1 MHIPKSVFP
10 TAVVAVALGLASPV
24 LAQHRRGG
32 GDGGHSS
39 SSNRGSESHGQAM
52 PRAAQPPA
60 SRPAQAPA
68 PAPAPAQRSDN
79 GARRDSWGGAQPRA
93 QGAAVPRAYPSV
105 RNGGAYRNGGNQN
118 YGNQNYGN
126 QNYGNQNYGNR
137 SYGYS
142 SHNYSYRGYGHYSR
156 PPVHFY
162 HPYYS
167 FRPRFSIGFGLWVGY
182 PVPYAY
188 SYYDPFYY
196 GYNYP
201 YPTTV
206 YPSNPYPASPYPAYP
221 PTTSYPQSAQTY
233 PQTVPD
239 PNSIGVQQGQANL
252 GGLSFDLTPSDAQ
265 VLVDGNFVGT
275 VDQFSPSSQPLGLSA
290 GRHRVEVEAQG
301 YRTLSFDV
309 DIIAGQVLPYQGA
322 MERR

>member
-39 SSNRGSESHGQAM
+39 GSNRGENHAQAM

-60 SRPAQAPA
+60 SRPAPAQAPA
-68 PAPAPAQRSDN
+68 PAPQRSDY
-79 GARRDSWGGAQPRA
+79 GSRRDGWAGSQPRA
-93 QGAAVPRAYPSV
+93 QGTAVPRVVSPNV
-105 RNGGAYRNGGNQN
+105 RNGGAYRNDGYRNDAYRNG
-118 YGNQNYGN
+118 
-126 QNYGNQNYGNR
+126 GNR

-142 SHNYSYRGYGHYSR
+142 NNGYRNYSYRGSYRGGYYAR

-167 FRPRFSIGFGLWVGY
+167 FRPRFSVGFGLWLGY

-188 SYYDPFYY
+188 SYYDPFFYGSYNY
-196 GYNYP
+196 GYP
-201 YPTTV
+201 ATV

-221 PTTSYPQSAQTY
+221 PQTTY
-233 PQTVPD
+233 PPSSDPYPETVPD
-239 PNSIGVQQGQANL
+239 PNSIGVQPGQANL
-252 GGLSFDLTPSDAQ
+252 GGLSFDITPRDAQ
-265 VLVDGNFVGT
+265 VLVDGNLVGT
-275 VDQFSPSSQPLGLSA
+275 VDQFSPSSQPLGLSP
-290 GRHRVEVEAQG
+290 GRHRLQIEAQG
-301 YRTLSFDV
+301 YRALSFDV
-309 DIIAGQVLPYQGA
+309 DITSGQVLPYQGA
-322 MERR
+322 MERQ

>member
-118 YGNQNYGN
+118 YGTIRESELRESVLRKSQLRV
-126 QNYGNQNYGNR
+126 QQPQLFVPR
-137 SYGYS
+137 L
-142 SHNYSYRGYGHYSR
+142 RALQPPAR
-156 PPVHFY
+156 PFLSPVLFVPPAIQHRVWVVGRLPGAVRLLVLRPVLLRVQLPISDDGVTRVTRTRRARTQ
-162 HPYYS
+162 HI
-167 FRPRFSIGFGLWVGY
+167 RPRRATRSRRRPIRRLCRIRTR
-182 PVPYAY
+182 
-188 SYYDPFYY
+188 S
-196 GYNYP
+196 
-201 YPTTV
+201 
-206 YPSNPYPASPYPAYP
+206 AS
-221 PTTSYPQSAQTY
+221 SRDRRISA
-233 PQTVPD
+233 
-239 PNSIGVQQGQANL
+239 A
-252 GGLSFDLTPSDAQ
+252 
-265 VLVDGNFVGT
+265 
-275 VDQFSPSSQPLGLSA
+275 
-290 GRHRVEVEAQG
+290 
-301 YRTLSFDV
+301 
-309 DIIAGQVLPYQGA
+309 
-322 MERR
+322 